1 MTDIYLH
8 IVARM
13 ADDIATHLGRD
24 FELQRIRVPSVLE
37 QSLGVHLRRVTR
49 QGRPWERQEVKEKR
63 AG

>member
-37 QSLGVHLRRVTR
+37 QSLGVHLRVTR
-49 QGRPWERQEVKEKR
+49 QGRPWKRQEVQEKR